1 MKTERQLILDYYYHT
16 NTLAKTKFDILDT
29 LPTFL
34 FPKGACYFSVDDK
47 EKAIQ
52 VLNQHL
58 EDECCPSYEVQKADY
73 LNGCDLFFENGGVL
87 ISHSKLS
94 IPNLKDF
101 IKALMTQCRLY
112 DYCVEPSDY

>member
-1 MKTERQLILDYYYHT
+1 MKTERQLILDYYYHE
-16 NTLAKTKFDILDT
+16 NTLAKTRFDIIDT

-34 FPKGACYFSVDDK
+34 FPKGACYFAVDDK

-58 EDECCPSYEVQKADY
+58 EDECYPYYEKQKADY
-73 LNGCDLFFENGGVL
+73 LDGCDLFFENEGVL
-87 ISHSKLS
+87 ISHSNFS

-101 IKALMTQCRLY
+101 IKTLMNQCRLY
-112 DYCVEPSDY
+112 DYGVEESN

>member
-1 MKTERQLILDYYYHT
+1 MKTERQLILDYYYHE
-16 NTLAKTKFDILDT
+16 NTSSKTKSDIIDT

-34 FPKGACYFSVDDK
+34 FPKGACYFSVDNK

-58 EDECCPSYEVQKADY
+58 EDEYYPSYEKQKADY

-101 IKALMTQCRLY
+101 IKTLMNHCRLY
-112 DYCVEPSDY
+112 DYGVEESS